1 MQINFRLTGGRD
13 SYEGR
18 VEIFYDGSWG
28 SICAKK
34 PWSIATATAV
44 CRMFGFDAE
53 DFVAFYDDNHFGD
66 LAEEVRFDELDC
78 DNVESITSIKS
89 CRLIKYG
96 TGYCDSGYASVQ
108 CDQRKY

>member
-1 MQINFRLTGGRD
+1 MQINLRLVGGRD

-28 SICAKK
+28 SICAEK

-44 CRMFGFDAE
+44 CRMLGFDAE
-53 DFVAFYDDNHFGD
+53 DFVAFYDDKRFGD

-89 CRLIKYG
+89 CRLLKYG
-96 TGYCDSGYASVQ
+96 SGYCDSGYASVQ